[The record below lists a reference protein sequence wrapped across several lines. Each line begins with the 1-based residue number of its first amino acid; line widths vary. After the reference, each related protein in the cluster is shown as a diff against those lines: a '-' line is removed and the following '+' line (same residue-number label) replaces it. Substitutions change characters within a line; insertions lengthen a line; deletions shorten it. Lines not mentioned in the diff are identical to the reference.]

1 MSMGRLAGLLLC
13 AAALLLAGPV
23 GFATAETYPV
33 EIRFTHNVFGE
44 KVFKG
49 EIATENGR
57 FETFMISGNSRV
69 HLTGSVS
76 GDTVSVYGELQISG
90 TWRFKPFSADGAFS
104 DSTFSQP
111 IVAHSVNGQSARGSI
126 SVTRPTA
133 VVAVPPP
140 AEQVPEV
147 VAPTIQPQPQ
157 AAVVTP
163 PEPREPPLSRN
174 QRMAIQRQ
182 LGLLGFYRS
191 GIDGD
196 FGPGTRK
203 AIAAFQR
210 AGKLEPSGYLT
221 DETMGLL
228 AERATA
234 REQQLAA
241 EQLAADEERARQAE
255 AAQTTEQAEAAPQDA
270 PAVAAPE
277 PPAIAAAPPAAE
289 PPAAPA
295 TPADDFGA
303 VIATLEPIDAE
314 FVVVRPARVRAQPTV
329 TADAIETLAVGDR
342 IDVLGRLPREDWYL
356 VARQGRPLGY
366 VVASQL
372 AAPTTLADTRT
383 LPAAEVPATPQAP
396 TIPPELAALDFGRYH
411 AIVIGNND
419 YRKLPRLKTAV
430 ADAKAVAAM
439 LEQDYGFTV
448 SLLLDATEEAVI
460 GEMNRMRRTLTPQDN
475 LLIYYAGHGWYD
487 EEADRG
493 YWLPVDAAADNQSSW
508 ISNADIT
515 DMLKA
520 MKAKHV
526 LVVADSCFSGTLTRG
541 LAIVT
546 QSAGH
551 IESMVKRRAR
561 TALTSGG
568 TEPVLDAG
576 GGAHS
581 VFAKAFLET
590 LQGNAGILD
599 GQSAFQQVSEQV
611 RLNAE
616 QEPTYDNIRLA
627 GHDGGDFLFVRKR

>member
-1 MSMGRLAGLLLC
+1 MFKGRIAGVLLC
-13 AAALLLAGPV
+13 AAVLLLAAPI
-23 GFATAETYPV
+23 GFAAAETYPV
-33 EIRFTHNVFGE
+33 EVRFTHNVFGE

-49 EIATENGR
+49 EIVTEHGR
-57 FETFMISGNSRV
+57 FETFMTSGNSRV

-76 GDTVSVYGELQISG
+76 GDTVSVYGELQVSG
-90 TWRFKPFSADGAFS
+90 TWRFKPFSADGSFS
-104 DSTFSQP
+104 ESSFSRP
-111 IVAHSVNGQSARGSI
+111 VVAHSVNGPSARGSI
-126 SVTRPTA
+126 SVTRPVAATA
-133 VVAVPPP
+133 APPP
-140 AEQVPEV
+140 AAEPPAE
-147 VAPTIQPQPQ
+147 APPAIQPQPQ
-157 AAVVTP
+157 AAVIAP
-163 PEPREPPLSRN
+163 PEPAEPPLSRN
-174 QRMAIQRQ
+174 ERMTIQRQ
-182 LGLLGFYRS
+182 LGLLGFYKS

-210 AGKLEPSGYLT
+210 AARLESTGYLT
-221 DETMGLL
+221 DDTVALL
-228 AERATA
+228 EERAAT
-234 REQQLAA
+234 REHELAA
-241 EQLAADEERARQAE
+241 EQLAAAERAAEERAR
-255 AAQTTEQAEAAPQDA
+255 EQAEAVPEEAT
-270 PAVAAPE
+270 AVETAPE
-277 PPAIAAAPPAAE
+277 PPAVATVPPVVQPPAN
-289 PPAAPA
+289 
-295 TPADDFGA
+295 DFSA
-303 VIATLEPIDAE
+303 VIPTLEPIDAE
-314 FVVVRPARVRAQPTV
+314 FVAVRPARVRAQPTV
-329 TADAIETLAVGDR
+329 TADPIETLAVGAR

-356 VARQGRPLGY
+356 VARDGRPLGY

-383 LPAAEVPATPQAP
+383 LPAGTAAAPAAQA
-396 TIPPELAALDFGRYH
+396 IPPELASLDFGRYH
-411 AIVIGNND
+411 AIVIGNNA
-419 YRKLPRLKTAV
+419 YETLPRLKTAV
-430 ADAKAVAAM
+430 ADAKAVAAT

-448 SLLLDATEEAVI
+448 SLLLDATEETVI

-551 IESMVKRRAR
+551 IENNARRRAR

-576 GGAHS
+576 GGEHS
-581 VFAKAFLET
+581 VFARAFIET
-590 LQGNAGILD
+590 LRGNAGILD
-599 GQSAFQQVSEQV
+599 GQSAFQQVFEQV

-616 QEPTYDNIRLA
+616 QVPTYDNIRLA
-627 GHDGGDFLFVRKR
+627 GHDGGDFLFVRAR